1 MHVNKYFVKKM
12 STQANN
18 QKNRYFYQI
27 KLVYFI
33 LTQTKA
39 IFSLKNNL

>member
-1 MHVNKYFVKKM
+1 M
-12 STQANN
+12 STQANK

-27 KLVYFI
+27 KLVYCI

-39 IFSLKNNL
+39 ILSHKTNL